1 MLRFP
6 KRREKMRKRY
16 GWFLLLVFVWSILL
30 SGTAFADIGPK
41 PSVVVDFTG
50 LEGRTFYAT
59 LLSEKASTGPW
70 SEGGEYI
77 DWMGDPKA
85 FDAFAAYEDSGG
97 FHFLSWM
104 QDCTENHRLEWTYY
118 PPQRFKVLLYF
129 PQEGELLAGGE
140 IYERYAFDSYF
151 TIDVADGIFYGR
163 ESYDFRWETI
173 SLLCRILLTIAIE
186 LAVAWVAFGFREK
199 RQIRLICLTN
209 LFTQTALHILLNIA
223 DYRGGAM
230 FGMFCYIL
238 LEILIFAVEG
248 AIYARYLRDA
258 EKKMHPYRYAFAANL
273 SSFCVGL
280 LLAEWI
286 PGIF

>member
-1 MLRFP
+1 
-6 KRREKMRKRY
+6 MRKRR
-16 GWFLLLVFVWSILL
+16 GWFLLPVFVWSILF

-50 LEGRTFYAT
+50 LDGRSFYAT
-59 LLSEKASTGPW
+59 LLSEKDSTGPW

-77 DWMGDPKA
+77 DWMGDPQA
-85 FDAFAAYEDSGG
+85 FDAFAAYEDSAG

-104 QDCTENHRLEWTYY
+104 QDCTETQRLEWTYY

-129 PQEGELLAGGE
+129 PEEGKLLGGGE

-151 TIDVADGIFYGR
+151 TIAVEDGIFYGR
-163 ESYDFRWETI
+163 ESYDFRRETI

-186 LAVAWVAFGFREK
+186 LAVAWVAFDIREK
-199 RQIRLICLTN
+199 KQIRLLCATN
-209 LFTQTALHILLNIA
+209 LLTQTVLHILLNIA

-230 FGMFCYIL
+230 FGVFCYIL

-248 AIYARYLRDA
+248 ALYAHYLQDA
-258 EKKMHPYRYAFAANL
+258 EKKIRPYLYAFTANFA
-273 SSFCVGL
+273 SFCIGL